1 MSSVVIRELT
11 KKFTSS
17 IFTSKYRAVSSVTI
31 FQNFSNN
38 QKNNN
43 YILNKS
49 TFTPKIP
56 KQVVIQH
63 HKNMSS
69 SQTNFSANFLFRQ
82 VHKQGPGNDFYPGGV
97 RINKKIF

>member
-1 MSSVVIRELT
+1 MSSVVIRGLT

-17 IFTSKYRAVSSVTI
+17 IFTPKYRAVSSVTI

-69 SQTNFSANFLFRQ
+69 SQTNFSTNFLFRQ
-82 VHKQGPGNDFYPGGV
+82 VHKCFTISGHS
-97 RINKKIF
+97 